1 MATVTLYKPNEQAQ
15 QYKGASSVSVSP
27 ESGVLTFY
35 WKKDSMSYE
44 GTKFIT
50 TVPFLVEED
59 NVGM

>member
-15 QYKGASSVSVSP
+15 QFRDATGVAIS

-35 WKKDSMSYE
+35 WKKDSMGYE

-50 TVPFLVEED
+50 TVPFLVEESGI
-59 NVGM
+59 GM